1 MTEVNNSI
9 DFIPMLE
16 KFNIKLKPKGYSMY
30 PLFVP
35 ERDEAVIAKA
45 DVSKLKR
52 GDVVLYR
59 RIDSSN
65 ILVLHRICKIRK
77 GLFYMVGD
85 NQSAIEGPI
94 FPEQIKGIL
103 IGVIRNN
110 KEFSVKNP
118 TYKIL
123 SGLWLILRPVRKPIS
138 VTAAFFKKSVL
149 RGKIKN

>member
-1 MTEVNNSI
+1 
-9 DFIPMLE
+9 
-16 KFNIKLKPKGYSMY
+16 
-30 PLFVP
+30 
-35 ERDEAVIAKA
+35 
-45 DVSKLKR
+45 
-52 GDVVLYR
+52 
-59 RIDSSN
+59 
-65 ILVLHRICKIRK
+65 
-77 GLFYMVGD
+77 MVGD